1 MGKPYKIRHYHR
13 NERKLTG
20 KFDQTWTFAERELIM
35 DPEKP
40 PDHVLAE
47 QLGRTIGSI
56 QAERRREKQ
65 RRQQS

>member
-1 MGKPYKIRHYHR
+1 MGKPYRQRHYHNHYR
-13 NERKLTG
+13 STDG